1 MSELRQLEFIP
12 GTEIGEFDEEF
23 VKKTETMINLKFPPD
38 FVEFLKK
45 HNGGALKQ
53 RYFKLDSNVKV
64 LETFLAVVPDY
75 KNHPRGELDIG
86 VVWTWIEDRLND
98 YLLPFAAV
106 YPGDYLCFDYENSD
120 PPKVVLWIHDQSE
133 ENEPATEPVAGS
145 FAQFLGMLTD
155 DKNG

>member
-1 MSELRQLEFIP
+1 MSELRYLEFVP

-23 VKKTETMINLKFPPD
+23 VKKTEKMINLKFPTD

-45 HNGGALKQ
+45 HNGGAPKK
-53 RYFKLDSNVKV
+53 RYFKLGSNVKV

-75 KNHPRGELDIG
+75 KTHPRGELDIG
-86 VVWTWIEDRLND
+86 VVWTWIEARLND

-106 YPGDYLCFDYENSD
+106 YPGDYLCFDYETGD

-133 ENEPATEPVAGS
+133 EDEPATEPVAGS
-145 FAQFLGMLTD
+145 FAQFLEMLTE